1 MTEQT
6 IDLHINPSDDT
17 ISVDLKQTMQ
27 RAGDTDQPD
36 IFFLNEAAWKPPKEA
51 SRGCRNTGIH
61 HVGLRATNPAA
72 SAEFY
77 RDVLGMQIVG
87 GSAADHPI
95 GATAFLSSRPDE
107 ESHEIALFA
116 NPAFAH
122 VAFKVSSLAELR
134 SFYARVVERN
144 IPIKFLANHGV
155 SFAFYFDDLD
165 GNMIEVYWPTGE
177 LSRSLQPQME
187 PLDLSQPDEALL
199 EKIPA
204 TRAQPVAA
212 AGGANGTAT
221 ELQRNEFKY
230 VPGKESIM
238 ATQAAVNMKPEESI
252 AFGRGRQS
260 LNRSVWY
267 SGSLMT
273 FLATAED
280 TQGQFALIEAVAR
293 KGNVPP
299 PHIHHREEETFYVLE
314 GEMTVSVGDRTIKAT
329 PGTTVIVPRGV
340 VHSFTIESQQLRVL
354 ILLTPAGMEG
364 WFKEFSVPA
373 PAMTL
378 PPAPEVPYSEIQ
390 KMLEVGPQ
398 YGIEFVLPKE

>member
-1 MTEQT
+1 
-6 IDLHINPSDDT
+6 
-17 ISVDLKQTMQ
+17 
-27 RAGDTDQPD
+27 
-36 IFFLNEAAWKPPKEA
+36 
-51 SRGCRNTGIH
+51 
-61 HVGLRATNPAA
+61 
-72 SAEFY
+72 
-77 RDVLGMQIVG
+77 
-87 GSAADHPI
+87 
-95 GATAFLSSRPDE
+95 
-107 ESHEIALFA
+107 
-116 NPAFAH
+116 
-122 VAFKVSSLAELR
+122 
-134 SFYARVVERN
+134 
-144 IPIKFLANHGV
+144 V

-390 KMLEVGPQ
+390 RMLEVGPQ
-398 YGIEFVLPKE
+398 YGIEFVLPKK